1 MTLPKSDELAKQ
13 RNNQVQEVCRALF
26 GRAPDLHSPDD
37 SLIQYGNILIHIG
50 GRKGSWF
57 THIDPK
63 TNTRRQS
70 NSLLELIQFRNQLCE
85 GEALD
90 WARNRGLLDPTR
102 SAPTPPPEPQQDRRR
117 DHAGGDGAK
126 SGNEEKTR
134 YIEQVAEPGKAIVG
148 TNTNPFWKWKSP
160 WYEQVSIQA
169 AQSIHLATV
178 LGIVGHNVTGE
189 SEHSYEYL
197 GRFMGRT
204 WRTALNQMKP
214 LIKCGNVEVL
224 NQGGK
229 KGDRKTANLIR
240 PVLKTGQPKALDVLL
255 GKSAKAPKPES
266 TK

>member
-1 MTLPKSDELAKQ
+1 MSLPKSDELVKQ
-13 RNNQVQEVCRALF
+13 LNNQAVTVCRALF

-37 SLIQYGNILIHIG
+37 SLIQYGNILINIG

-63 TNTRRQS
+63 TNKRQQG
-70 NSLLELIQFRNQLCE
+70 NDQLDLIQFQNQMTE
-85 GEALD
+85 PEALA
-90 WARNRGLLDPTR
+90 WVRNKGLLDPP
-102 SAPTPPPEPQQDRRR
+102 APEPEPDHR
-117 DHAGGDGAK
+117 DHAGDGGGAK
-126 SGNEEKTR
+126 PGNGEKTR
-134 YIEQVAEPGKAIVG
+134 FIEQVAEPGKPIVG

-169 AQSIHLATV
+169 VQSIHLATV
-178 LGIVGHNVTGE
+178 LGIVGNNVTGE

-214 LIKCGNVEVL
+214 LIECGNVEVL
-224 NQGGK
+224 REGGK

-240 PVLKTGQPKALDVLL
+240 PVLKTDQPKTLDVLL

>member
-1 MTLPKSDELAKQ
+1 M
-13 RNNQVQEVCRALF
+13 CRALF
-26 GRAPDLHSPDD
+26 GRDPDPHSPDD
-37 SLIQYGNILIHIG
+37 SLIQYGDILIHIG

-63 TNTRRQS
+63 THKRQQG
-70 NSLLELIQFRNQLCE
+70 NDLLELIRFRNELCE

-90 WARNRGLLDPTR
+90 WVRNRGLLDP
-102 SAPTPPPEPQQDRRR
+102 PPPAPEPQHHQ
-117 DHAGGDGAK
+117 HHHGHGGHGAK
-126 SGNEEKTR
+126 PGNGEKTR
-134 YIEQVAEPGKAIVG
+134 FIQQVAESGKPIVG
-148 TNTNPFWKWKSP
+148 TNTNPFWKWKSL
-160 WYEQVSIQA
+160 WYEQVAIQA

-178 LGIVGHNVTGE
+178 LGIVGNNVTGQ

-214 LIKCGNVEVL
+214 LIECGNVEVL
-224 NQGGK
+224 RLGGK

-255 GKSAKAPKPES
+255 GKPAKASKPES
-266 TK
+266 KPK

>member
-1 MTLPKSDELAKQ
+1 LEDEKDRGLPTLIPKRTRDG
-13 RNNQVQEVCRALF
+13 NQTAYWNSFNFGINCVRARHWI
-26 GRAPDLHSPDD
+26 GQGIEGY
-37 SLIQYGNILIHIG
+37 LIQH
-50 GRKGSWF
+50 
-57 THIDPK
+57 DPP
-63 TNTRRQS
+63 Q
-70 NSLLELIQFRNQLCE
+70 
-85 GEALD
+85 
-90 WARNRGLLDPTR
+90 P
-102 SAPTPPPEPQQDRRR
+102 PPPEPQQDRRR